1 MKRSFGSLRVIIPVL
16 LVLPFAYRG
25 ASWLVR
31 ATPQTHYDVEMA
43 TAGRDLFVHE
53 WTPNDSLAGGGDGLG
68 PVFNA
73 KSCSQ
78 CHKQGGLGGGGPL
91 ENNVTTFT
99 QIDNPVED
107 ARDAAN
113 RALRNTRNKQA
124 VPAESSGSTKGSRQG
139 VVHKFATDEQ
149 FVETLFLLAPAFP
162 NSSPPPPLSDLLPK
176 VQRDCTTA
184 PNIGIVTGMDVS
196 QRNTPALF
204 GADLIDAIPDE
215 TIIANERAERL
226 KWALADSDTDD
237 YPVGRALRLVD
248 GHVGRFGW
256 KAQTTTL
263 GGFVRAACAN
273 ELGLGNPSQAQP
285 VSMAKRDYKAPG
297 LDLTNEQCDQLTAY
311 VGTLGHPV
319 EEVPDS
325 PALARQVAE
334 GKKRF
339 DLIGCTDCHKQDV
352 GPAKGIYSD
361 LLLHRM
367 GQTLVGGGTYGD
379 LPPNLPDFAEGGAPQ
394 SSEWR
399 TPPLWGVADSAPYLH
414 DGRAG
419 DLNQAIELHAGQA
432 KSGSDK
438 YKQLN
443 WEQKQEILAF
453 LRTLRAPKS
462 ADRASLP
469 QL

>member
-1 MKRSFGSLRVIIPVL
+1 MV
-16 LVLPFAYRG
+16 
-25 ASWLVR
+25 
-31 ATPQTHYDVEMA
+31 
-43 TAGRDLFVHE
+43 
-53 WTPNDSLAGGGDGLG
+53 
-68 PVFNA
+68 
-73 KSCSQ
+73 
-78 CHKQGGLGGGGPL
+78 
-91 ENNVTTFT
+91 
-99 QIDNPVED
+99 
-107 ARDAAN
+107 
-113 RALRNTRNKQA
+113 
-124 VPAESSGSTKGSRQG
+124 
-139 VVHKFATDEQ
+139 
-149 FVETLFLLAPAFP
+149 
-162 NSSPPPPLSDLLPK
+162 
-176 VQRDCTTA
+176 
-184 PNIGIVTGMDVS
+184 
-196 QRNTPALF
+196 
-204 GADLIDAIPDE
+204 
-215 TIIANERAERL
+215 
-226 KWALADSDTDD
+226 LADSDTDD

-273 ELGLGNPSQAQP
+273 ELGLGNPSQPQP

-325 PALARQVAE
+325 PAQARQAAE

-339 DLIGCTDCHKQDV
+339 DLIGCSDCHKQDV

-414 DGRAG
+414 DGRAA

-432 KSGSDK
+432 KSVADK
-438 YKQLN
+438 YKQLK
-443 WEQKQEILAF
+443 WEQKEELLAF

-462 ADRASLP
+462 AERDSQP
-469 QL
+469 QLSALRWPSSDSCLCRRRFGGTRRVTRVQPALRRMAIDVVCECGKRLKAPDWMAGRSTQCPACWNSVSIPRPRLFGLLGPAKQKRGESPRPADANTPPPDAVPATNSSFRPSIGQPGAPVGDPFAGEGRSTAFIKPKQPPKNRKTTFVPTRALCNGDDYQPNSVMLRTQPRWVKLISDRSKQQWYHSLAFPFAKAADLFAARLAAVRVDDGRTDPVAVDGAG